1 MNTEDCTQ
9 FKTYYNTSRDPH
21 QPNPV
26 LQNTEDASSATSKI
40 RCQRQACVCLT
51 VLCCLLLGGYAIFSV
66 FFYQITEEKDTRHAA
81 ILLNLSSVETDFA
94 DLKDNYTAV
103 LSALL
108 MLQKNY
114 SDLLNKTRKVE
125 GWQPF
130 MSSCY
135 FLSSDEMTWEESST
149 NCSRM
154 GGHLVMIETQ
164 TEQEFLTKSSGSSHT
179 WIGLS
184 DLAVEGDW
192 RWINGLH
199 PTQRFWFSH
208 EPDDWKG
215 EDRKGED
222 CAHLKPL
229 THPLNNWHDAP
240 CTKKYHRICERKRC

>member
-1 MNTEDCTQ
+1 METDNIYMNTEDCTQ

-26 LQNTEDASSATSKI
+26 LQNT
-40 RCQRQACVCLT
+40 V
-51 VLCCLLLGGYAIFSV
+51 
-66 FFYQITEEKDTRHAA
+66 YQITEEKDTRHAA

-125 GWQPF
+125 VQECSCGLLGWQPF